1 MSNFTGGNPA
11 RGTNKSHR
19 NALYRQPAAFY
30 GAVLAPGALSFLICA
45 GNMRGA
51 VHDGPRVAIFI
62 WNVLMVDADLAEG
75 KDEPKVKRSFIVG
88 HSPPSVKLGVNY

>member
-51 VHDGPRVAIFI
+51 VHDGKTCGGTAHFPLFAPSTDFGP
-62 WNVLMVDADLAEG
+62 LYALLDDAADDDGDNSAAVN
-75 KDEPKVKRSFIVG
+75 D
-88 HSPPSVKLGVNY
+88 PPAP